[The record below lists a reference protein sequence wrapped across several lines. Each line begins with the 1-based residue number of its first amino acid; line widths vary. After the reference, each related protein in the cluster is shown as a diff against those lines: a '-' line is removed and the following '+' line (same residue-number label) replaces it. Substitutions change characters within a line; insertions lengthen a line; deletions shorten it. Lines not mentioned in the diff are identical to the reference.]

1 MASITFN
8 SLKDE
13 TKSADNYTYVDFHLD
28 FQENLVGPQS
38 TVVQTNAN
46 GRDFK
51 VAFDL
56 NAIKNS
62 LRNLFN
68 TLPGER
74 ILLPEYGADL
84 RKFIFE
90 PITEATASSIGR
102 SISRA
107 IEQWEPRVTLDRL
120 DIVGVADQHEYNI
133 TLILIVPF
141 LKGLLQLD
149 TVFTRSNFSFI

>member
-13 TKSADNYTYVDFHLD
+13 TKSADNFTYVDFHLD
-28 FQENLVGPQS
+28 FEENVIGPQS
-38 TVVQTNAN
+38 TVIQTDAN

-51 VAFDL
+51 VAINL

-62 LRNLFN
+62 LKNLFN

-84 RKFIFE
+84 RRFIFE
-90 PITEATASSIGR
+90 PISETTASNIGR
-102 SISRA
+102 SIRRA
-107 IEQWEPRVTLDRL
+107 FDQWEPRVTLVNL
-120 DIVGVADQHEYNI
+120 DIVGIADVHEYRI
-133 TLILIVPF
+133 TMILAIPF
-141 LKGLLQLD
+141 LTEPLQLG
-149 TVFTRSNFSFI
+149 TIFTRSGFIII